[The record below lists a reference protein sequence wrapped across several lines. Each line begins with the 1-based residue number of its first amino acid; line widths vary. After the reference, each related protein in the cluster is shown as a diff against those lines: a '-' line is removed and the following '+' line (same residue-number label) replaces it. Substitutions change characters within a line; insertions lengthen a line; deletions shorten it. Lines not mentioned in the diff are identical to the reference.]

1 MKIANR
7 ANSFYLTKRL
17 ISNWLVQ
24 SGLNQVGSL
33 KFQQRHS
40 YGCILANQN

>member
-17 ISNWLVQ
+17 VSNWLVQ
-24 SGLNQVGSL
+24 SGLIQAGSF

-40 YGCILANQN
+40 YGFILANQN